1 MTGRVLSVFVLV
13 VFLLTSCGEYAR
25 VVKSTNYSLKKDM
38 AIEYYNKKKYNK
50 ALTLFE
56 ELYGLI
62 RGGADAED
70 ITYYFAYCHFRVG
83 DYLLANYFFDL
94 FVATYPRSS
103 RFEEV
108 FYMSG
113 YSLYRAAPDNQLDP
127 TSTRDAIN
135 RMQIYI
141 DKFPQGKHVE
151 DANRYIEELRGRL
164 EMKAFRAANM
174 YFDQGYYVSAVKAYE
189 YVLREYPDTDKR
201 PEILF
206 QILRSNFL
214 FARRSVR
221 TKRFERFTEVSN
233 NFTKFAPV
241 LQGTPWYARAKTLE
255 EDASRRAEQFKD
267 LSSN

>member
-1 MTGRVLSVFVLV
+1 MIGKFLGGILLI
-13 VFLLTSCGEYAR
+13 VFLMTSCGEYAR
-25 VVKSTNYSLKKDM
+25 VLKSTNYSLKKEM

-62 RGGADAED
+62 RGGSDAED

-83 DYLLANYFFDL
+83 DYLLSNYFFDL
-94 FVATYPRSS
+94 FNSTYPRSP
-103 RFEEV
+103 RFEET

-113 YSLYRAAPDNQLDP
+113 YSLYRAAPENHLDP

-135 RMQIYI
+135 RMQVYL
-141 DKFPQGKHVE
+141 DRFPQGQHVQ
-151 DANRYIEELRGRL
+151 DANKFIEELRGRL
-164 EMKAFRAANM
+164 EMKAFRAATM

-189 YVLREYPDTDKR
+189 YVLREYPDTQKR
-201 PEILF
+201 PEILY
-206 QILRSNFL
+206 QILRANFL
-214 FARRSVR
+214 YAKRSVR
-221 TKRFERFTEVSN
+221 SKRFERYSEVSN

-241 LQGTPWYARAKTLE
+241 LQGTAWYSKAKALE
-255 EDASRRAEQFKD
+255 EDANRLAEQFKV